1 MILLKLHINDYLGKE
16 LENEKQFEQE
26 FHEIFDNKD
35 DEMRAAKILT
45 DRETEINHQNE
56 LFSEGKAHFKE
67 SKYLCMYI

>member
-56 LFSEGKAHFKE
+56 LFSEGKANFKE
-67 SKYLCMYI
+67 SMYF

>member
-26 FHEIFDNKD
+26 FHEMFDNKD
-35 DEMRAAKILT
+35 DEMKAAKILT

-56 LFSEGKAHFKE
+56 LFSERKANFKE
-67 SKYLCMYI
+67 SKYLCKYI